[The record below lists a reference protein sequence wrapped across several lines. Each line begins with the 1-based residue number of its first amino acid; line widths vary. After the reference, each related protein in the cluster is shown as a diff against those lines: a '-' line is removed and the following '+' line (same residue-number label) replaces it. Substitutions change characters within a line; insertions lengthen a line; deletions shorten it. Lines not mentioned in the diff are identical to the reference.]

1 MQENLFNHFV
11 KKLCPYI
18 LLLFFFAACE
28 EETIPSYLNIPSMS
42 VAASGLEGSSSS
54 NISDVWVYQNF
65 NLQGAYEMPAEFPIL
80 AEGDTRL
87 IVYGG
92 ITLNGISTTRAIYPF
107 YDPDT
112 IDVTLVPEQVV
123 TVTPVVRYSSNAE
136 FAFTEG
142 FENANNFDQIERI
155 TGSDVFEGTFSGK
168 LIIDTTDVIAISN
181 AEYEIPF
188 SSTAVFL
195 EMDYKNTH
203 VLGVG
208 IIGIYSG
215 EVIDA
220 PKLNLT
226 SKDEWSKV
234 YINFTPEVNSL
245 QADTYRI
252 YFRVRSS
259 ADPNSI
265 RIFFDNLKLIHA
277 GV

>member
-1 MQENLFNHFV
+1 M
-11 KKLCPYI
+11 KKLSPYI
-18 LLLFFFAACE
+18 LLLLFLASCE

-42 VAASGLEGSSSS
+42 VAARSFEGSSSS

-65 NLQGAYEMPAEFPIL
+65 NLQGAYEMPAEFPII
-80 AEGDTRL
+80 AEGSIRL
-87 IVYGG
+87 VVYGG
-92 ITLNGISTTRAIYPF
+92 ITLNGISTTRAVYPF

-136 FAFTEG
+136 FDFIES
-142 FENANNFDQIERI
+142 FENANNFDQVERI
-155 TGSDVFEGTFSGK
+155 TGSDVFEGAFSGK
-168 LIIDTTDVIAISN
+168 LIMDTTDVIAISN
-181 AEYEIPF
+181 AEYAIPF
-188 SSTAVFL
+188 NSSAVFL
-195 EMDYKNTH
+195 EMDYKNSH

-208 IIGIYSG
+208 IVGIYG
-215 EVIDA
+215 GGVIDS

-226 SKDEWSKV
+226 PKNEWSKV